1 MLKQRLLYGM
11 LLAAALIIYL
21 LADRREAL
29 AFLILM
35 AVLPLFSSM
44 LSRASMNTVNIKL
57 LVRQLCRVGDQI
69 PVTIQIEKKNALPM
83 GTIHLTLLFETRLYG
98 QKENVEFTLQ
108 PEEKKKMTFEYS
120 WTARDCGAVR
130 IYMKEVQCR
139 DFFGLFSIQIPVRI
153 MEEVIVY
160 PAELS
165 IETELMRR
173 PETKNFG
180 DLYAPNRIGQD
191 VSEVAGLRDYMA
203 GDSLK
208 SIHWKLSGKLNRMIV
223 REFGY
228 PSNYN
233 TLILYQ
239 IMTKSESGAVSNA
252 RNNTVLAM
260 ISALSYSLLE
270 QNLEH
275 HVGKFL
281 PGGLQAVPVNS
292 LQSHEMMLEEILFS
306 TVEKET
312 ETGDLAYSFAQSNLA
327 EEYTKLIYITPDYT
341 ESAVRSIAQQIDLTV
356 IHVTEGGSYT
366 YSSIGGYTVIP
377 VDVDTCQD
385 TIHSI
390 TI

>member
-1 MLKQRLLYGM
+1 MLKQRLSYG
-11 LLAAALIIYL
+11 LLLVAACIIYL

-29 AFLILM
+29 IFLILIAGLPVVSALLCHM
-35 AVLPLFSSM
+35 AVRSIHM
-44 LSRASMNTVNIKL
+44 KL
-57 LVRQLCRVGDQI
+57 LVRQICRVGEQI
-69 PVTIQIEKKNALPM
+69 PVTIQLEKKNSLPM
-83 GTIHLTLLFETRLYG
+83 GTVHFILLFETRLYG
-98 QKENVEFTLQ
+98 QKKNVEFTLQ
-108 PEEKKKMTFEYS
+108 PVEKKEMIFEYNWYAS
-120 WTARDCGAVR
+120 DCGAVR
-130 IYMKEVQCR
+130 IYMKDAQCR
-139 DFFGLFSIQIPVRI
+139 DFFGLFSWKIPAKL
-153 MEEVIVY
+153 MEEILVY
-160 PAELS
+160 PADLH
-165 IETELMRR
+165 IETELQRR

>member
-1 MLKQRLLYGM
+1 
-11 LLAAALIIYL
+11 
-21 LADRREAL
+21 
-29 AFLILM
+29 
-35 AVLPLFSSM
+35 
-44 LSRASMNTVNIKL
+44 
-57 LVRQLCRVGDQI
+57 
-69 PVTIQIEKKNALPM
+69 
-83 GTIHLTLLFETRLYG
+83 
-98 QKENVEFTLQ
+98 
-108 PEEKKKMTFEYS
+108 
-120 WTARDCGAVR
+120 
-130 IYMKEVQCR
+130 
-139 DFFGLFSIQIPVRI
+139 